1 MTRTEIDTTTTPKI
15 IAETLQTRHRPKL
28 TPTEEYNIFQT
39 WERTRSNRLEA
50 AIMRQYKP
58 THEYI
63 LHKLYGRV
71 QKIGGGHIVDRE
83 TISNTI
89 WQEIFT
95 QARNFDPN
103 RGASYTTYVSRNI
116 IPAIY
121 RKLRMEIFPIRIKD
135 NKIGNVIKALNGMAD
150 DKIQK
155 ITYLRQIYGDKI
167 TPQKMQWIEQLQQAN
182 NAHHSID
189 TTGIHNEESDGSNNY
204 IEKISYEQHEESCP
218 IEHQERENAVEHIR
232 HILDTGVK
240 RGIFSERSADIY
252 RNVMFAEKSES
263 TCAEQHNISRQRVN
277 QIVRQMHNIMRE
289 ELKKYN
295 VTEY

>member
-28 TPTEEYNIFQT
+28 TPAEEYNIFQT

-63 LHKLYGRV
+63 LHKLSGRI

-182 NAHHSID
+182 NIQHSLD
-189 TTGIHNEESDGSNNY
+189 TPGKESDESDTNSSY

-218 IEHQERENAVEHIR
+218 IEHQEQQKAVEHVR
-232 HILDTGVK
+232 HILDTGVT
-240 RGIFSERSADIY
+240 RGIFTERSANIY
-252 RNVMFAEKSES
+252 HNVMFAEKSES
-263 TCAEQHNISRQRVN
+263 ECAEQHKISRQRVN
-277 QIVRQMHNIMRE
+277 QIIRQMHGIMRE
-289 ELKKYN
+289 ELTKYN